1 MLGLF
6 LLLLASVWPAARM
19 AVLGQFATP
28 RSLGFGQPM
37 ITTHSTFQ
45 PRVEVVA
52 SNLEVPWALAFAPD
66 GRLFFTE
73 RPGRLRVM
81 VEGQLQP
88 DPVATFPVVARAG
101 DESGLM
107 GLAIDPDFPNNGFI
121 YVMYSYRNSQG
132 QIRNRISR
140 LVVEGNQASGETIL
154 VDGIPGASIHDG
166 GRLRFGPAAKLF
178 ATTGDAAVPASAQ
191 NLGSLSGKILRLNS
205 DGTVPDDNP
214 FPGLLAY
221 TRGHR
226 NPEGLAF
233 QLGSGQLFSTEH
245 GPVGNDEF
253 NIIDAGQNYG
263 WPIVQGT
270 SGDPDFVEPTLVFNP
285 SVAPAGATFYDGDRL
300 SDWTGN
306 LFFGTLRGQ
315 HIHRVVLGGLDSRQV
330 VAQERLFEG
339 EFGRI
344 RDVIQGPDGFIYFS
358 TSNRDGRGNPAP
370 EDDRILR
377 IVPE

>member
-1 MLGLF
+1 
-6 LLLLASVWPAARM
+6 
-19 AVLGQFATP
+19 
-28 RSLGFGQPM
+28 M